1 MSASKKI
8 STFKVDAVAV
18 LGNGVYYNNN
28 YYCEYP
34 YTHIYD
40 QQIITGA
47 NKFFSGRTKYLIFS
61 GSFTKKI
68 LGNDGKP
75 IRVSEAESMLNR
87 MSEIFYFRS
96 KNFGKI
102 FKLEDIL
109 DLESREISE
118 FFSGNQSFS
127 KRIILEEDSL
137 DTYENI
143 AFIKKLLPKDAKT
156 LEIIGWGFKEV
167 MYDVAA
173 EMNGFKKNID
183 YFFNPIGE
191 ISEQS
196 NIQGSLSFAR
206 KFGEDFQNGKYN
218 PDDEIWLKKKMTRDV
233 LDHRYPQEEKKKI
246 LNEIPIIPEP
256 KKYPVSEFTPTQ
268 IIDL

>member
-1 MSASKKI
+1 MSILNGKSI
-8 STFKVDAVAV
+8 SKVDAVAV
-18 LGNGVYYNNN
+18 LGNGVFFNKH

-47 NKFFSGRTKYLIFS
+47 NKFLSGRAKYLIFS

-68 LGNDGKP
+68 HDENWKFQK
-75 IRVSEAESMLNR
+75 ISEAKSMLNR
-87 MSEIFYFRS
+87 MSELFFFRS

-102 FKLEDIL
+102 FNLGDIF
-109 DLESREISE
+109 DLEEREAPE
-118 FFSGNQSFS
+118 FFSGNKSFS
-127 KRIILEEDSL
+127 NRIILEEDSL

-143 AFIKKLLPKDAKT
+143 AFIKKILPKDAKT
-156 LEIIGWGFKEV
+156 LEIIGWGFKES

-173 EMNGFKKNID
+173 KLNGFEKNVD

-191 ISEQS
+191 ISEQD
-196 NIQGSLSFAR
+196 NIQGSLSFAK
-206 KFGEDFQNGKYN
+206 KFAEDFSNGKYDPN
-218 PDDEIWLKKKMTRDV
+218 DETWLKKKMARDV
-233 LDHRYPQEEKKKI
+233 WDHRYTQEEKKKV
-246 LNEIPIIPEP
+246 LSEIPPIPEP
-256 KKYPVSEFTPTQ
+256 KKYPVSNLTPIQ